1 MLLRKAV
8 RPTMTQAELADA
20 IGVTQQAVSNWMSG
34 RAKPGRAHASK
45 IQRILGI
52 PTDSWE
58 QAGPDENGDEDDEPA
73 TGTDG

>member
-1 MLLRKAV
+1 
-8 RPTMTQAELADA
+8 MTQAELAEA

-45 IQRILGI
+45 IQSILGI
-52 PTDSWE
+52 PTDAWE
-58 QAGPDENGDEDDEPA
+58 KAGPDENGDADEDDEPA